1 MSNNETPQLLPLLSR
16 NSNHSRLSVP
26 TTLTCL
32 LCTTL
37 KQSFSKILFLS
48 LNRQTSG
55 EAHTQAKKCPKM
67 PRPVGV
73 TCFICGREFG
83 KASIAIHTP
92 QCEKKWDMEQLKLP
106 KKQRRPCPSKPEEY
120 ERIISG
126 ELKGKDYQTA
136 MDQYNLQAKSIF
148 KKSCGGHFS

>member
-1 MSNNETPQLLPLLSR
+1 MSNNQTPQQFLLLSR

-48 LNRQTSG
+48 LNRQTSW

-136 MDQYNLQAKSIF
+136 MDQYNLQAKSLLI
-148 KKSCGGHFS
+148 KSCYGYFS

>member
-1 MSNNETPQLLPLLSR
+1 
-16 NSNHSRLSVP
+16 
-26 TTLTCL
+26 
-32 LCTTL
+32 
-37 KQSFSKILFLS
+37 
-48 LNRQTSG
+48 
-55 EAHTQAKKCPKM
+55 M

-83 KASIAIHTP
+83 KASIAIHIP

-106 KKQRRPCPSKPEEY
+106 KKQRRPCPEKPQEY

-136 MDQYNLQAKSIF
+136 MDQYNLQAKSLLI
-148 KKSCGGHFS
+148 KSCGGLFS